1 MNESNSF
8 GMKKNLGIIFL
19 FFTITAF
26 TQKPVPKSISPP
38 PIKLK
43 SAQDSLQ
50 YALGVYMGNYMF
62 RGGFTS
68 INLDFFL
75 SGVNDVFK
83 SNPKLIPD
91 SIVLPMINNYQSATQ
106 KQRGKFLEEQL
117 FSALKDKSGM
127 GKLPSGVQYSIIKPG
142 KGSRPLDSDT
152 IIIRIKGTLPDG
164 TVFQNTFLQNT
175 PDTTTPDQLIPGL
188 SEALQLMQPGAT
200 WLVFIPSSL
209 AYGDKGT
216 SIIPPNS
223 ALLITV
229 ELVEIKGKK

>member
-1 MNESNSF
+1 
-8 GMKKNLGIIFL
+8 MKSLAIFAFIGIIFCNPIS
-19 FFTITAF
+19 FYAQKPTPKTIT
-26 TQKPVPKSISPP
+26 PP

-50 YALGVYMGNYMF
+50 YALGIYMGNYMF

-75 SGVNDVFK
+75 NGVNDVFK
-83 SNPKLIPD
+83 SNPKRIPD
-91 SIVLPMINNYQSATQ
+91 SMVLPMINNYQSITQ
-106 KQRGKFLEEQL
+106 KQRGKFLEDQL
-117 FSALKDKSGM
+117 FAALKDKSGM

-142 KGSRPLDSDT
+142 KGPKPLESDT

-200 WLVFIPSSL
+200 WQVFIPSSQ

-216 SIIPPNS
+216 TIIPPNS